1 MKKSIMN
8 YSNTKIKNNLKR
20 WFETAKEQ
28 DVLNGK
34 NWYKEAQ
41 DFSEYLSLKYN
52 LDTYTCATIISCLS
66 PNNRWER
73 NKVDAEAVIVAHKN
87 GIAPESIKVCT
98 YTTNKLKAFRCL
110 DGEMIGENAPKTHAF
125 AMNVG
130 KLSTD
135 HVTIDKWHLRT
146 CMIRPSE
153 GIQPCVETLTAKQYR
168 RVERVTSELAKEFNL
183 KGYEFQAILWVTIK
197 NKWNR

>member
-1 MKKSIMN
+1 MKKSIIN

-20 WFETAKEQ
+20 WFETATEQ

-66 PNNRWER
+66 PNNKWER

-87 GIAPESIKVCT
+87 GIAPQSIKVCT

-110 DGEMIGENAPKTHAF
+110 DGEMISENAPKTHSF

-135 HVTIDKWHLRT
+135 HVTIDKWHLRS

-153 GIQPCVETLTAKQYR
+153 GIQPCVETLTAKHYR

-183 KGYEFQAILWVTIK
+183 KGYEFQAIVWVTIK